1 MAEEKIIG
9 IDLGTTNSVVAV
21 MDGTAVKVIPNQDG
35 DATTPSVVAFTDK
48 GDRIV
53 GKQAKR
59 QAVMNPRRTVY
70 SIKRFMGRR
79 HNEVESE
86 EKLVPYKLVGGAN
99 DLVKVDI
106 DNKQM
111 SPPEVSAM
119 ILRKLKEAAEAYL
132 GHTVRKAVIT
142 VPAYFNDAQ
151 RQATIDAA
159 AVAGFDTEYEIRG
172 KDGKVVKQRMRI
184 INEPTAAA
192 LAYALDKKKD
202 QKIAV
207 FDLGGGTFDISI
219 LDVGEDGVFQ
229 VKSTNGDTHLGG
241 DDFDQVLIDHLADEF
256 KKQHGMD
263 LRKDPVPMQRL
274 KEAAEQ
280 AKKDLSQQV
289 NVDINLPFI
298 TMDENRN
305 ALHLTASINRNQFER
320 LVDHLI
326 ERCKKPV
333 LAALKD
339 AKLTPNQID
348 EVVMVGGM
356 TRVPRVQQLVK
367 EIFGKEGHRGVNP
380 DEVVAIGAAI
390 QGAQLL
396 LGAAADI
403 QLLDVTPL
411 SLGLETLGGVMT
423 VMIPRNTTIPKK
435 ASDKFTTAADN
446 QPSVEVQVFQ
456 GERPM
461 AQDNKRIG
469 TFHLDGIPPAPRQVP
484 QIEVTFEID
493 ANGVL
498 SVSAKDLG
506 TGKQQQIRIEG
517 ASGMN
522 KDEVEKMKRDAELHA
537 DADKQKRELADAK
550 NAAETRVH
558 QVEKMFAEAGDKITD
573 ADKAP
578 VDAAIA
584 KVKEAVGRADLA
596 AIKAAT
602 AELEQASGAMAQH
615 LYSKVGGQPG
625 GATPSGGPDGKK
637 DGPDDVIDAEYEVKK

>member
-21 MDGTAVKVIPNQDG
+21 MDGTSVKVIPNQDG
-35 DATTPSVVAFTDK
+35 NPTTPSIVAFTDK
-48 GDRIV
+48 GDRLV
-53 GKQAKR
+53 GDQAKR
-59 QAVMNPRRTVY
+59 QAVTNPRRTIY

-86 EKLVPYKLVGGAN
+86 EKLVPYKLVGGPN

-106 DNKQM
+106 DNKQF
-111 SPPEVSAM
+111 SPPEISAM

-159 AVAGFDTEYEIRG
+159 AVAGFDTEYEMRD

-207 FDLGGGTFDISI
+207 FDLGGGTFDISV

-241 DDFDQVLIDHLADEF
+241 DDFDQVLMDHIADEF
-256 KKQHGMD
+256 KKQNGID
-263 LRKDPVPMQRL
+263 LRKDQMALQRL
-274 KEAAEQ
+274 KVAAEQ
-280 AKKDLSQQV
+280 AKKDLSSQT

-298 TMDENRN
+298 TADENRN
-305 ALHLTASINRNQFER
+305 PLHLVMSISRVQFER
-320 LVDHLI
+320 MAEHLI

-339 AKLTPNQID
+339 AKYTPQNID

-356 TRVPRVQQLVK
+356 TRMPRVQQLVK

-380 DEVVAIGAAI
+380 DEVVAVGAAI

-403 QLLDVTPL
+403 LLQDVTPL

-423 VMIPRNTTIPKK
+423 VMIPRNKTIPTK
-435 ASDKFTTAADN
+435 ASEKFTTAADN
-446 QPSVEVQVFQ
+446 QPSVEIQVFQ

-461 AQDNKRIG
+461 ASDNKLIG
-469 TFHLDGIPPAPRQVP
+469 KFHLDGIPPAPRQTP
-484 QIEVTFEID
+484 QIEVTFELD

-498 SVSAKDLG
+498 SVGAKDLG
-506 TGKQQQIRIEG
+506 TGKTQQIRIEG
-517 ASGMN
+517 SSGMT
-522 KDEVEKMKRDAELHA
+522 KDEVEKMKRDAESHA
-537 DADKQKRELADAK
+537 DEDKQKREFADAK
-550 NAAETRVH
+550 NGGEGLIH
-558 QVEKMFAEAGDKITD
+558 QLEKMFAEAGDKLTD

-578 VDAAIA
+578 LNAGIA
-584 KVKEAVGRADLA
+584 KLKDAIGRNDLGAV
-596 AIKAAT
+596 KAAT
-602 AELEQASGAMAQH
+602 AELQQASQAMSSH
-615 LYSKVGGQPG
+615 MYSKAG
-625 GATPSGGPDGKK
+625 GATPSAGGPEGKK